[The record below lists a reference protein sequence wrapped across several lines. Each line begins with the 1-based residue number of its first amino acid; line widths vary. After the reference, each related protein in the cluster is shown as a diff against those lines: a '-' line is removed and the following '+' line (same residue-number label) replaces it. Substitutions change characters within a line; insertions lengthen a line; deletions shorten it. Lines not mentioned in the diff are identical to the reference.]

1 MLKCFHAPFTR
12 FKFSK
17 AKSMNDNSVFAIFIG
32 FGCIWVLMGVG
43 GVIALMKMDGQEIR
57 FSKTALVVAIPI
69 ILPIIIT
76 LTYAAIRGT
85 F

>member
-1 MLKCFHAPFTR
+1 
-12 FKFSK
+12 
-17 AKSMNDNSVFAIFIG
+17 MNDNSVFVIFIV
-32 FGCIWVLMGVG
+32 FGCMWLLMGVG

-57 FSKTALVVAIPI
+57 FSKTALVVVIPI
-69 ILPIIIT
+69 IVPIIVT